1 MHSAAIRTRALD
13 LHAAGLSVAAV
24 ARVVGVSRTSVAD
37 WVRRPD
43 HAMRPRVDLGC
54 FVCTGAAPA
63 EPAAYAYLL
72 GQYLG
77 DGYLATNGRVPRLR
91 IACATDYPKIADEV
105 DAAMHRVSGN
115 RTSAV
120 VGVGYTDRGSY
131 WMHWPCLLPQHG
143 PGAKH
148 TRPIGLTAW
157 QEEIVTTHPWPLIR
171 GLIHSDGCR
180 AINRVTVRG
189 RRYAYPRYFF
199 SNESHDII
207 GIFCATLD
215 RVGVPWRMCRPNLVS
230 VARRH
235 AVAMLDRHVG
245 PKR

>member
-1 MHSAAIRTRALD
+1 
-13 LHAAGLSVAAV
+13 
-24 ARVVGVSRTSVAD
+24 
-37 WVRRPD
+37 
-43 HAMRPRVDLGC
+43 
-54 FVCTGAAPA
+54 
-63 EPAAYAYLL
+63 LL

-91 IACATDYPKIADEV
+91 IACATDYPKVADEV
-105 DAAMHRVSGN
+105 DAAMHLVSGN

-131 WMHWPCLLPQHG
+131 WMHWPCLLPQDG

-148 TRPIGLTAW
+148 TRPIVLTAW
-157 QEEIVTTHPWPLIR
+157 QKAIVTAHPWPLIR

-207 GIFCATLD
+207 GIFCAALD
-215 RVGVPWRMCRPNLVS
+215 RVAHGGDAQSPRRPQAIREPVDPAAVQVGS
-230 VARRH
+230 AWVCFGSDRI
-235 AVAMLDRHVG
+235 AVACLEALVVVAEGEGMTATRRSRRPQPPH
-245 PKR
+245 RAA